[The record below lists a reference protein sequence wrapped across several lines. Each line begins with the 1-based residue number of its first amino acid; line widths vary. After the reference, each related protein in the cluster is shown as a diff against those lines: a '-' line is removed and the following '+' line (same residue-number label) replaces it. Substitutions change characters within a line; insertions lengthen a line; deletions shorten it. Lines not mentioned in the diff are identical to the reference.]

1 MFWASTW
8 GWFGSLNEPSPGST
22 RKVLILTEPAIAR
35 IPHPPLTDYYAN
47 EQARRGFVRNIFD
60 RTASD
65 YDRIDRLLAM
75 GSGPWYRNQALQ
87 RAGLQP
93 GMRIVDVGVGT
104 GLLAREAV
112 KLVGDPGLVVGVDP
126 SLGMM
131 AHAHLPAGVQ
141 LVEGRAEAIPFPD
154 ASFDFLSMG
163 YALRHIGDLSAAF
176 GEFHRVL
183 KPGGRLCLL
192 EITKPEHVWS
202 RMLLK
207 GYMRGVVPALARLI
221 GSSAE
226 TAKLW
231 RYYWDTI
238 EACVAPAEV
247 LEALSNAGFAE
258 VKRHIETPVLSI
270 LAEYQAVKPG

>member
-1 MFWASTW
+1 
-8 GWFGSLNEPSPGST
+8 
-22 RKVLILTEPAIAR
+22 
-35 IPHPPLTDYYAN
+35 
-47 EQARRGFVRNIFD
+47 VRNIFD

-65 YDRIDRLLAM
+65 YDRIDRLLAL

-87 RAGLQP
+87 RAGLQT
-93 GMRIVDVGVGT
+93 GMRVVDIGIGT
-104 GLLAREAV
+104 GLVAREAV
-112 KLVGDPGLVVGVDP
+112 KLTGDPALVAGVDP
-126 SLGMM
+126 SPGMM
-131 AHAHLPAGVQ
+131 AQAHLPGVQ

-176 GEFHRVL
+176 SEFHRVL

-192 EITKPEHVWS
+192 EITKPERAWS
-202 RMLLK
+202 QMLLK
-207 GYMRGVVPALARLI
+207 AYMRGVVPVLARLI

-226 TAKLW
+226 STKLW

-238 EACVAPAEV
+238 EACVPPSGV
-247 LEALSNAGFAE
+247 IDALVEAGFTGA
-258 VKRHIETPVLSI
+258 KRHIETGALSI